1 MQILVQ
7 LKDKYIFSTHM
18 KIHTIKKQSNFILI
32 LNRAIVSFM
41 YYSPSTVYF
50 ILRNHLASNL
60 KETLF
65 EFSIDKQ
72 HWKHSIFDKPLFI
85 LMFLSYCTC
94 HFQVYRLKCL
104 DHLEI
109 GKLFNSLFS
118 SVLHS
123 FNTKTLV
130 TLVEL
135 YFCQNSPVPLF

>member
-7 LKDKYIFSTHM
+7 LKDRYFF
-18 KIHTIKKQSNFILI
+18 HTYENSYHKETKQLYPYPKPCDCQFYVL
-32 LNRAIVSFM
+32 F
-41 YYSPSTVYF
+41 PQHVYL

-65 EFSIDKQ
+65 EFSINKQ

-109 GKLFNSLFS
+109 GKLFNLLFS

-130 TLVEL
+130 TLAEL
-135 YFCQNSPVPLF
+135 YFCRNSPVPLF